1 MNISIKTNQEPIST
15 IRIKKFDINT
25 IGDEIIDLKKKNK
38 DIFKLSATILEI
50 SDDIKLKAN
59 ELAVFIEL
67 LNQNS
72 LNCIGIRSNTKE
84 LIEFAKLSG
93 LAIFA
98 YDIKTAK
105 SSSKDKNKD
114 KKQNKE
120 GTNKIALTN
129 KKTSA
134 LVIYETVRNGQQVFA
149 KKSDLILLNNIY
161 QGAEVIAYGS
171 VYAYKTVQGSVFAG
185 VNGDKNA
192 SIYINNFAAY
202 LVSIAGTYRKFAKIP
217 TEFLNKSVYISL
229 DKQKLNFHIIDNN
242 K

>member
-1 MNISIKTNQEPIST
+1 MNISIKTNQEPILT
-15 IRIKKFDINT
+15 IRLKSFDIKT

-98 YDIKTAK
+98 YDIKAAK
-105 SSSKDKNKD
+105 SSSKDK
-114 KKQNKE
+114 KQNKE
-120 GTNKIALTN
+120 DINKIALTN

-149 KKSDLILLNNIY
+149 KKSDLVLLNNIY
-161 QGAEVIAYGS
+161 KGAEVIACGS

-185 VNGDKNA
+185 VNGDKKA
-192 SIYINNFAAY
+192 AIYINKFATY
-202 LVSIAGTYRKFAKIP
+202 LVSIAGIYRKFAKIP